1 MCLPIWPL
9 NVLYDCSCDKW
20 PPTRTL
26 MMFTSRRKILL
37 SSWQRPFLF
46 FFFKRFRYISRKSQ
60 QSGSFPVN
68 SFWRAKEESSTP
80 FSLSL
85 LFLLTP
91 PSWRKK
97 SLSLIKSPLNIF
109 WKASKWHI
117 DHHASISSTADLLKN
132 PPISVYQN
140 EVMNLIEK
148 SSSVLLHFSSDR
160 IVHKMES
167 HTINVSPLRATIILI
182 VFYFSSP
189 SRGVK

>member
-1 MCLPIWPL
+1 MYCMTALVINDHPL
-9 NVLYDCSCDKW
+9 EPLWCSHLDGRFYY
-20 PPTRTL
+20 PVD
-26 MMFTSRRKILL
+26 SDH
-37 SSWQRPFLF
+37 SF

-68 SFWRAKEESSTP
+68 SFLRARGEQPTIFALSS
-80 FSLSL
+80 FS
-85 LFLLTP
+85 TN
-91 PSWRKK
+91 PSFMKKK

-148 SSSVLLHFSSDR
+148 SSSVLLHFSEE
-160 IVHKMES
+160 KLFTMES

-182 VFYFSSP
+182 VFYFSSRARAS